1 MGMIMRAIHVLY
13 WTLAGV
19 LMLAA
24 TAAAIATVL
33 GRLELWSG
41 FALSVVAFFLCAVC
55 AQLADVTDC

>member
-1 MGMIMRAIHVLY
+1 MKALHIFS

-24 TAAAIATVL
+24 TAAALATVL
-33 GRLELWSG
+33 GRLDLWPG
-41 FALSVVAFFLCAVC
+41 FALSVVAYFLCAMC

>member
-1 MGMIMRAIHVLY
+1 MGLIMRAIHVLS

-33 GRLELWSG
+33 GRLDLWSG
-41 FALSVVAFFLCAVC
+41 FALAVTAYFLCAMC
-55 AQLADVTDC
+55 AQMADVTDC

>member
-1 MGMIMRAIHVLY
+1 MKALHIFS

-24 TAAAIATVL
+24 TAAALATIL
-33 GRLELWSG
+33 GRLELWTG
-41 FALSVVAFFLCAVC
+41 FALSVVAFFLCAMC

>member
-1 MGMIMRAIHVLY
+1 MKALHIFS

-24 TAAAIATVL
+24 TAAAVAAIL

-41 FALSVVAFFLCAVC
+41 FALAVTAYFLCAMC
-55 AQLADVTDC
+55 AQLADVTAD